1 MFRHLSDRVGTIKG
15 VAHSLCMNS
24 NGEMAMM
31 KLATIGATCLAVA
44 LAATSPVMA
53 RGGGGGGHGGGGGR
67 GGGGGFH
74 GGGFGGGGG
83 ARFAGGGFRGG
94 GFGGGGFRR
103 GGYGPGIAA
112 GLIAGSVLGG
122 EYGYYGGYGS
132 GYYDDS
138 YAYDQGP
145 VATADGSYCAQ
156 RYQSYDPA
164 SGTYLGYDGR
174 RHPCQ

>member
-1 MFRHLSDRVGTIKG
+1 MTKFATVG
-15 VAHSLCMNS
+15 A
-24 NGEMAMM
+24 A
-31 KLATIGATCLAVA
+31 CLAIA

-53 RGGGGGGHGGGGGR
+53 RGGGHGGGGGR
-67 GGGGGFH
+67 GGFH
-74 GGGFGGGGG
+74 GGGFGGGG

-94 GFGGGGFRR
+94 GFGGGFRR

-122 EYGYYGGYGS
+122 GYGYYGYGP

-145 VATADGSYCAQ
+145 VAAVDDSYCAQ